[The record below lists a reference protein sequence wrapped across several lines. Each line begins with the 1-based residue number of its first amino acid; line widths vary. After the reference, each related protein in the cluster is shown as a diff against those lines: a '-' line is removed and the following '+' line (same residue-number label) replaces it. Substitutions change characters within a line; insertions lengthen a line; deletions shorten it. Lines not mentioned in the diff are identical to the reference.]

1 MRLLAQAQLFDQTAV
16 AVRVARLQVVEQFA
30 PARDHAQQPTA
41 RMMILD
47 VRLEM
52 ITEAVDARRQQR
64 DLHLGGT
71 GVALGPL
78 MVGDDL
84 GLLLNRDCHA
94 SYSRPRERVGLYL
107 EKCLRF
113 KRFNR
118 QEWRTADVGGRKQ
131 PARPQYARVR
141 PRDADEKAV
150 RVGPVVAVGQIA
162 PGDRLSAFEAP
173 GIAG

>member
-30 PARDHAQQPTA
+30 PARDHAQQSTA

-52 ITEAVDARRQQR
+52 IAEAVDARRQKR

-94 SYSRPRERVGLYL
+94 SYSKPRERVELYL

-118 QEWRTADVGGRKQ
+118 RKRRTAGIAGGEQAAGPQDARDRPSHAEE
-131 PARPQYARVR
+131 PARGIGS
-141 PRDADEKAV
+141 EI
-150 RVGPVVAVGQIA
+150 AVGQIV
-162 PGDRLSAFEAP
+162 
-173 GIAG
+173 